1 MLKQNHSSVISEKNK
16 KKVETE
22 LALRIV
28 SIKKTFK
35 KTETYT
41 KKNRF
46 KKRNVIEMKIYTTL
60 PKPLSFYFNSLFSV
74 TLHLDLGTFSLA
86 IIRFATVRFK
96 LQ

>member
-1 MLKQNHSSVISEKNK
+1 MLEQNHSSVISEKQ
-16 KKVETE
+16 KVETE

-60 PKPLSFYFNSLFSV
+60 PDLVLIHFNIPGV
-74 TLHLDLGTFSLA
+74 E
-86 IIRFATVRFK
+86 
-96 LQ
+96 